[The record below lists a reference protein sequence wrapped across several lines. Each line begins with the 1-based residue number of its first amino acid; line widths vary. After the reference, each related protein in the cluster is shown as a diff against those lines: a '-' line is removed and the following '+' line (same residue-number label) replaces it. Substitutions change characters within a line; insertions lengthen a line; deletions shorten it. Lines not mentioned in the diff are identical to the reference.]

1 MSARIVLAAVSLSL
15 LALLT
20 PQQKLTR

>member
-20 PQQKLTR
+20 PQQQLTR